1 MKPSHIDA
9 LVKCANSLESTAI
22 DFDAFTPSQ
31 LVDRLWRLHEQ
42 LTTVVGAIQLDR
54 DEMSGVLE

>member
-1 MKPSHIDA
+1 MKRSHIDA
-9 LVKCANSLESTAI
+9 LVGIANSLEDTIIASDVRPRTEI
-22 DFDAFTPSQ
+22 EDN
-31 LVDRLWRLHEQ
+31 LWKIYHE